1 MKSDKVAEKR
11 KALLARKEQIR
22 RDAEEAKKQIT
33 AEANEE
39 VKRIEREMAQLE
51 ASERREQKRK
61 AQRMAF
67 TLGEFLLRNGLKDSK
82 LQAIIKSPEFD
93 QFLGSAKRN
102 SDRRRFGLPEIQPP
116 SAAQM
121 KPAA

>member
-1 MKSDKVAEKR
+1 MKSDKVADKR

-51 ASERREQKRK
+51 AVERRNQKRNV
-61 AQRMAF
+61 QRMAF
-67 TLGEFLLRNGLKDSK
+67 TLGEFLLRNGADDPK
-82 LQAIIKSPEFD
+82 LRAIIKSPEFD
-93 QFLGSAKRN
+93 QFLGSVKRN
-102 SDRRRFGLPEIQPP
+102 ADRRRFGLPEIHPP
-116 SAAQM
+116 VPAVV